1 MCSSYSIILK
11 DFISLIAQGFI
22 EIFIMDGLLIE
33 LLKIVILQ
41 GNNTH

>member
-1 MCSSYSIILK
+1 MCLCYGIILK
-11 DFISLIAQGFI
+11 DFLFLIAQGFI
-22 EIFIMDGLLIE
+22 EIFIMDRLLIE